1 MTDVTTPSPRLT
13 NRQAVHANLRQRIIT
28 LQILPGS
35 SLSENELAAELNVSR
50 TPVREVLIL
59 LADEGLVEVFPQIG
73 TFVSLVDPQRVRDA
87 QFLREAVEVTAL
99 RDVPSTPDLAVLE
112 DLAANIAAQ
121 QIDGIDTDTFFR
133 LDEEFHQL
141 LLALSGHRG
150 VWPSVVS
157 AKAHLDR
164 ARRLGLHLVR
174 PASTMVAQHATIL
187 NSVQSGDHQA
197 AAGHMRTHLR
207 TVLEDVDLIERE
219 RPELFAPAGSRTPVR
234 RSITSWE

>member
-99 RDVPSTPDLAVLE
+99 RDVPSTPDPWSRRRRIWTVLA
-112 DLAANIAAQ
+112 
-121 QIDGIDTDTFFR
+121 G
-133 LDEEFHQL
+133 
-141 LLALSGHRG
+141 SGSTWFG
-150 VWPSVVS
+150 P
-157 AKAHLDR
+157 R
-164 ARRLGLHLVR
+164 ARWL
-174 PASTMVAQHATIL
+174 PST
-187 NSVQSGDHQA
+187 
-197 AAGHMRTHLR
+197 
-207 TVLEDVDLIERE
+207 
-219 RPELFAPAGSRTPVR
+219 P
-234 RSITSWE
+234 RS